1 MKGARGRLPAKLPEL
16 HDRLYFLKVRQ
27 VSESISAG
35 VPQHT
40 SETAAA
46 RWLDQ
51 STLGGPKSVAEQ
63 LAIDEALLDAA
74 NEGQLNFPVVRT
86 WQADRPTVV
95 VGSSSRLVEEVD
107 LEACKR
113 LQVPVLR
120 RPSGGATVVLG
131 PGCIMWTVV
140 TPHAEPPPIETI
152 HAAMLDPLAAA
163 LTAAGRPVSRQGTSD
178 LTVSLPEGI
187 RKVSGNALRVR
198 RRGVLYHGTLL
209 DDFPLELISQL
220 LRHPPREPAYR
231 QQRNHTAFL
240 ANLALG
246 DEQIDAAVRSAFAAL
261 KDTSDWPWQR
271 AASLMESRYG
281 RADWTERL

>member
-1 MKGARGRLPAKLPEL
+1 M
-16 HDRLYFLKVRQ
+16 
-27 VSESISAG
+27 SEPISVA
-35 VPQHT
+35 VAQHG
-40 SETAAA
+40 SASAAVG
-46 RWLDQ
+46 WLDQ

-74 NEGQLNFPVVRT
+74 NEGQLRVPVVRT
-86 WQADRPTVV
+86 WQADRPAVV
-95 VGSSSRLVEEVD
+95 VGSSSRLAEEVD
-107 LEACKR
+107 LEACQR

-140 TPHAEPPPIETI
+140 TPHAEPPTIEAI
-152 HAAMLDPLAAA
+152 HAGMLDPLAAA

-209 DDFPLELISQL
+209 DDFPLELIAEL

-231 QQRNHTAFL
+231 QQRRHSAFL

-246 DEQIDAAVRSAFAAL
+246 REAIDAAVRAAFAAWR
-261 KDTSDWPWQR
+261 DTADWPQQQ
-271 AASLMESRYG
+271 AAELVASRYG
-281 RADWTERL
+281 LASWTERL

>member
-1 MKGARGRLPAKLPEL
+1 MTLRALNYTTILSIFFIAAM
-16 HDRLYFLKVRQ
+16 FKVRQ
-27 VSESISAG
+27 VSEPISAG
-35 VPQHT
+35 IAQHT
-40 SETAAA
+40 SEPAAA

-51 STLGGPKSVAEQ
+51 SILGGPKSVAEQ

-95 VGSSSRLVEEVD
+95 VGSSSRLAEEVD
-107 LEACKR
+107 REACKR

-140 TPHAEPPPIETI
+140 TPHAEPPPIEAI
-152 HAAMLDPLAAA
+152 HAAMLDPLAAS

-209 DDFPLELISQL
+209 DNFPLELISQL

-231 QQRNHTAFL
+231 QQRSHTAFL

-246 DEQIDAAVRSAFAAL
+246 SGQIDAAVRSAFAAWQ
-261 KDTSDWPWQR
+261 DASDWPQQR
-271 AASLMESRYG
+271 AAALMESRYG

>member
-1 MKGARGRLPAKLPEL
+1 M
-16 HDRLYFLKVRQ
+16 
-27 VSESISAG
+27 SEPISAATA
-35 VPQHT
+35 QRR
-40 SETAAA
+40 SEPAAA

-51 STLGGPKSVAEQ
+51 SILGGPISVAEQ

-74 NEGQLNFPVVRT
+74 NEGQLNFPIVRT

-95 VGSSSRLVEEVD
+95 VGSSSRLAEEVELD
-107 LEACKR
+107 ACKR

-140 TPHAEPPPIETI
+140 TPHAEPPPIEAI
-152 HAAMLDPLAAA
+152 HSAMLDPLAAA
-163 LTAAGRPVSRQGTSD
+163 LTAAGRRVSRQGTSD

-209 DDFPLELISQL
+209 DNFPLELISQL
-220 LRHPPREPAYR
+220 LRHPPRAGLSTTTQPHGISR
-231 QQRNHTAFL
+231 QSGT
-240 ANLALG
+240 G
-246 DEQIDAAVRSAFAAL
+246 
-261 KDTSDWPWQR
+261 QR
-271 AASLMESRYG
+271 ANRRGGAIRFRRVAGRVRLAAAAGSSADGIALWSRKL
-281 RADWTERL
+281 D

>member
-1 MKGARGRLPAKLPEL
+1 M
-16 HDRLYFLKVRQ
+16 
-27 VSESISAG
+27 SEPISAAAA
-35 VPQHT
+35 QRR
-40 SETAAA
+40 SEPAAA

-51 STLGGPKSVAEQ
+51 SILGGPISVAEQ

-74 NEGQLNFPVVRT
+74 NEGQLNFPIVRT

-95 VGSSSRLVEEVD
+95 VGSSSRLAEEVELD
-107 LEACKR
+107 ACKR

-140 TPHAEPPPIETI
+140 TPHAEPPPIEAI
-152 HAAMLDPLAAA
+152 HSAMLDPLAAA
-163 LTAAGRPVSRQGTSD
+163 LTAAGRRVSRQGTSD

-209 DDFPLELISQL
+209 DNFPLELISQL

-231 QQRNHTAFL
+231 QQRSHTAFL
-240 ANLALG
+240 ANLSLG
-246 DEQIDAAVRSAFAAL
+246 SGQIDAAVRSAFAAWQ
-261 KDTSDWPWQR
+261 DASDWPQQR
-271 AASLMESRYG
+271 AAALMESRYG